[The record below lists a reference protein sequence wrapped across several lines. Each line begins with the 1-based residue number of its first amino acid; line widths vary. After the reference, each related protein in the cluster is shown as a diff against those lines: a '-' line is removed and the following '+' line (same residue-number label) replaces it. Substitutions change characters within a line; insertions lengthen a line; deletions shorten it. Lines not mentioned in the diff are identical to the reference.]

1 MKYKELALQKIERL
15 ENQIKNLELALNRNN
30 IQEARNVMETVKQRV
45 EDIRAQISIE
55 QN

>member
-15 ENQIKNLELALNRNN
+15 ENQMRNLELALNRNN
-30 IQEARNVMETVKQRV
+30 ILDARKVMEVINQRV

>member
-15 ENQIKNLELALNRNN
+15 ENQMRNLELALNRNN
-30 IQEARNVMETVKQRV
+30 IQEARNVVEIINQRV